1 MITHRDRYML
11 TIRRSSLCIRITT
24 LHKLDS
30 TIFQQMLFMTL
41 RLCLNNLFYVVDD
54 RRVQSGIKMYVI
66 FTNSCNIRENKTK
79 C

>member
-1 MITHRDRYML
+1 ML

-24 LHKLDS
+24 LHKLES
-30 TIFQQMLFMTL
+30 TIFQQLLFMTL

-54 RRVQSGIKMYVI
+54 RRVQSGIKMYAI
-66 FTNSCNIRENKTK
+66 FINSCNIRENKTK